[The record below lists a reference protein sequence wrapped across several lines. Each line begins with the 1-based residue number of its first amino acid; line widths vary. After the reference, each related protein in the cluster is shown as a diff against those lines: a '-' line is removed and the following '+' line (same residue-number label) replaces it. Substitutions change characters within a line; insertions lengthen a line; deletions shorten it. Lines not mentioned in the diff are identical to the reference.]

1 MSIIWRERNS
11 RIFKDMKLAEG
22 QLLALFAGTLFNWS
36 YAWGFISRD
45 SIPLFLDSLSSCTY
59 QKKRFPFF
67 LYTHTHIYIYVF
79 FSVVCAYISDLK

>member
-1 MSIIWRERNS
+1 MSIIWRECNS

-45 SIPLFLDSLSSCTY
+45 SIPLFLDSLSSCTH
-59 QKKRFPFF
+59 
-67 LYTHTHIYIYVF
+67 THSHIYIYIYICF
-79 FSVVCAYISDLK
+79 FFCCLCIYF

>member
-1 MSIIWRERNS
+1 MSIIWRECNS

-45 SIPLFLDSLSSCTY
+45 SIPLILDSLSSCTH
-59 QKKRFPFF
+59 
-67 LYTHTHIYIYVF
+67 THTHIYMF
-79 FSVVCAYISDLK
+79 FFLFFVHIFLT

>member
-11 RIFKDMKLAEG
+11 RIFKDMKLTEG

-45 SIPLFLDSLSSCTY
+45 SIPLFLDSLSSCTH
-59 QKKRFPFF
+59 
-67 LYTHTHIYIYVF
+67 THTYIYVF

>member
-1 MSIIWRERNS
+1 MVPPCVMSIIWRERNS

-45 SIPLFLDSLSSCTY
+45 SIPLFLDSLSSCTH
-59 QKKRFPFF
+59 
-67 LYTHTHIYIYVF
+67 THSHIYIYIYIF
-79 FSVVCAYISDLK
+79 FFFCCLCIYF